1 MYTPNSRLLRSSSF
15 KPESVL
21 DEGETA
27 LAMFQIGI
35 TNKVLTDKRV
45 LFLDALDSKVK
56 EFIDLEKV
64 QEFVFGTSMGAPRV
78 DALMKDGSTVKIGTI
93 DQKFLEVAK
102 RFFTASLEGS
112 GLSVLQELTS
122 PQEQET
128 GPEEAPGEDT
138 QIRTNSQ
145 KPFPKWLIE
154 SIHSHKSETEDVL
167 MVITEPYVNH
177 QGALLVFQDRC
188 MIVKGGFWGGLM
200 AGSLGGERAGT
211 FYFTQITG
219 IEYNS
224 GMITGV
230 LEILTASYQGSANKD
245 YWRGTTKSRNADSN
259 DPWTLSNCLPL
270 SKDGYKS
277 AQALITELKSLISQ
291 SQRPVVSQTVV
302 QSSDLASELQKLAA
316 LRDQGILS
324 EEEFSSAKAK
334 LING

>member
-1 MYTPNSRLLRSSSF
+1 MFTPGSKFLKNSLF

-21 DEGETA
+21 HEGETA
-27 LAMFQIGI
+27 LAMFQIGLN
-35 TNKVLTDKRV
+35 NKVLTDKRV

-64 QEFVFGTSMGAPRV
+64 EEFVFGSSMGSPRV
-78 DALMKDGSTVKIGTI
+78 DALMKDGSTVKMGTL
-93 DQKFLEVAK
+93 DSKWVEAAGRL
-102 RFFTASLEGS
+102 FTAALVGS
-112 GLSVLQELTS
+112 GMLVLDELTGA
-122 PQEQET
+122 QEQDPRRQESS
-128 GPEEAPGEDT
+128 GEDI

-145 KPFPKWLIE
+145 KAFPKWLIE
-154 SIHSHKSETEDVL
+154 SIHSHKSEAEDVL

-177 QGALLVFQDRC
+177 QGALIVFEDRC

-200 AGSLGGERAGT
+200 AGSFGGERAGT

-245 YWRGTTKSRNADSN
+245 YWRGSTKSRNADSN

-277 AQALITELKSLISQ
+277 AQALITELKSMISRA
-291 SQRPVVSQTVV
+291 QRPVVNQGLT
-302 QSSDLASELQKLAA
+302 QSSDLASELKKLAE

-324 EEEFSSAKAK
+324 DEEFSSAKAK

>member
-1 MYTPNSRLLRSSSF
+1 MFTPGSKFLRSSSF
-15 KPESVL
+15 KVESHL

-56 EFIDLEKV
+56 EFIELEKV
-64 QEFVFGTSMGAPRV
+64 QDFIFGSSMGSPRV
-78 DALMKDGSTVKIGTI
+78 DALMKDGTTVKIGTL
-93 DQKFLEVAK
+93 DQKFVEVAN

-112 GLSVLQELTS
+112 GLSVLRELESPERQEPGQGEST
-122 PQEQET
+122 
-128 GPEEAPGEDT
+128 GEDT

-145 KPFPKWLIE
+145 KAFPKWLIE
-154 SIHSHKSETEDVL
+154 SIHTHKSETEDVL

-177 QGALLVFQDRC
+177 QGALVVFQDRC

-224 GMITGV
+224 GMVTGV

-277 AQALITELKSLISQ
+277 AQALISDLKSLISQ
-291 SQRPVVSQTVV
+291 AQRPVVKQTVV
-302 QSSDLASELQKLAA
+302 QGSDLAAELQKLAT

-324 EEEFSSAKAK
+324 EEEFSKAKAK
-334 LING
+334 LISD

>member
-1 MYTPNSRLLRSSSF
+1 MFTPGSKFLKNSLF

-21 DEGETA
+21 HEGETA
-27 LAMFQIGI
+27 LAMFQIGLN
-35 TNKVLTDKRV
+35 NKVLTDKRV

-64 QEFVFGTSMGAPRV
+64 EEFVFGSSMGSPRV
-78 DALMKDGSTVKIGTI
+78 DALMKDGSTVKMGTL
-93 DQKFLEVAK
+93 DSKWVEAAGRL
-102 RFFTASLEGS
+102 FTAALVGS
-112 GLSVLQELTS
+112 GMSVLEELTGA
-122 PQEQET
+122 QEQDPRRQESS
-128 GPEEAPGEDT
+128 GEDI

-145 KPFPKWLIE
+145 KAFPKWLIE
-154 SIHSHKSETEDVL
+154 SIHSHKSEAEDVL

-177 QGALLVFQDRC
+177 QGALIVFEDRC

-200 AGSLGGERAGT
+200 AGSFGGERAGT

-245 YWRGTTKSRNADSN
+245 YWRGSTKSRNADSN

-277 AQALITELKSLISQ
+277 AQALITELKSMISRA
-291 SQRPVVSQTVV
+291 QRPVVNQGLT
-302 QSSDLASELQKLAA
+302 QSSDLASELKKLAE

-324 EEEFSSAKAK
+324 DEEFSSAKAK